1 MAASPRFLFIAV
13 IVCHGVAGG
22 DVSDSKCSVQ
32 VLQFWREVE
41 ALIKGPAC
49 RGLSNARVCSADAF
63 SSLLGDE
70 DAGKVRGW
78 RGRAITPQTRT
89 PPTPWLTIGNLAF
102 TGNSYLDF
110 LVYTLFFR
118 DVRRKRPLTYVETGG
133 SNGVHASNSYFFD
146 FQLGWTGLLIE
157 PSRCAICE
165 LPMNRPNAT
174 NVRAGICPT
183 ATTRSFKHMA
193 AFCPG
198 RQGVC
203 KQMRVGRTDALVP
216 CLPLTHILKEQGI
229 THVDFFSL
237 DVEGDWRMALDSLD
251 LAATSVSVLLIECSP
266 RNECEEQLQQRG
278 FEFVFVTGSDALAWR
293 REARPSLCRKIKAR
307 KSAPLKDSSLAQL
320 NSPGRV
326 KA

>member
-13 IVCHGVAGG
+13 IFCHSVAGG

-89 PPTPWLTIGNLAF
+89 PPTPWLTIGNFAF

-118 DVRRKRPLTYVETGG
+118 DVRRKRPLTYVETGGG

-251 LAATSVSVLLIECSP
+251 LAATSVSVLLIECS
-266 RNECEEQLQQRG
+266 
-278 FEFVFVTGSDALAWR
+278 
-293 REARPSLCRKIKAR
+293 
-307 KSAPLKDSSLAQL
+307 
-320 NSPGRV
+320 
-326 KA
+326 

>member
-1 MAASPRFLFIAV
+1 MYRGASSPVRCPRWPVWHTAHKVTSSSDNPHSRPAHGLYSSTCTRSLYMAASPRFLFIAV
-13 IVCHGVAGG
+13 IFCHGVAGG

-89 PPTPWLTIGNLAF
+89 PPTPWLTIGNFAF

-133 SNGVHASNSYFFD
+133 SNGVHALKKKSTFSSA
-146 FQLGWTGLLIE
+146 G
-157 PSRCAICE
+157 
-165 LPMNRPNAT
+165 
-174 NVRAGICPT
+174 RAC
-183 ATTRSFKHMA
+183 S
-193 AFCPG
+193 
-198 RQGVC
+198 
-203 KQMRVGRTDALVP
+203 
-216 CLPLTHILKEQGI
+216 
-229 THVDFFSL
+229 S
-237 DVEGDWRMALDSLD
+237 
-251 LAATSVSVLLIECSP
+251 SP
-266 RNECEEQLQQRG
+266 R
-278 FEFVFVTGSDALAWR
+278 A
-293 REARPSLCRKIKAR
+293 ARYA
-307 KSAPLKDSSLAQL
+307 SS
-320 NSPGRV
+320 P
-326 KA
+326 